1 MKRIVCLLIC
11 GIFVLGLCGCEK
23 FDSEY
28 GKSVKDVQD
37 SISSVNSDVSTVN
50 LPEIMSDDDVMPTY
64 VDISLYD
71 EINYADIYLGKD
83 FEYKITYDGSSI
95 EVPSNYKNITQ
106 SGWSMVDSEQY
117 NEDSQIMTGKTV
129 QVEFINEYGKKLI
142 AVFYNSKKSSV
153 SLKKCPIVKF
163 IIAENELF
171 TQDSQ
176 YGQFWVNGVSNT
188 SAITDVVEVLGSPSY
203 FHKNDENKY
212 VLEWF
217 ITANDK
223 RSGITIYVDTAEDQ
237 IDGIEVSY
245 Y

>member
-28 GKSVKDVQD
+28 GKSVNVED
-37 SISSVNSDVSTVN
+37 SVSSENSNISTVSI
-50 LPEIMSDDDVMPTY
+50 PEIMSDDEVMPTY

-83 FEYKITYDGSSI
+83 FEYKITYDGSNI
-95 EVPSNYKNITQ
+95 DVPSNYKKITQ
-106 SGWSMVDSEQY
+106 SGWTMVDSEQY
-117 NEDSQIMTGKTV
+117 SEESQIMTGKTV
-129 QVEFINEYGKKLI
+129 QVEFVNEYGKKII
-142 AVFYNSKKSSV
+142 AVFYNNKKSSV

-163 IIAENELF
+163 IISENELF
-171 TQDSQ
+171 VENSQ

-188 SAITDVVEVLGSPSY
+188 SAITDIIEVLGSPSY
-203 FHKNDENKY
+203 FHKNYENKY

-217 ITANDK
+217 ITEKDK
-223 RSGITIYVDTAEDQ
+223 RSGITVYVDIAEDQ